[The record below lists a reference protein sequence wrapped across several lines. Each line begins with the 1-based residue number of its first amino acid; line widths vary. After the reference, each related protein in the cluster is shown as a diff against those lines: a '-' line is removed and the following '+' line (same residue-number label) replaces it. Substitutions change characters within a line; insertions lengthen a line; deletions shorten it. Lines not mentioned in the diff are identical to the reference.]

1 MKKGGV
7 KVTIYVD
14 KLEALDVASQKAL
27 ELTAEAIHTEVVQ
40 AQVIPYKSGHLQN
53 DSTFVD
59 ASDSVNGHVD
69 LVSSTPYARRLYYH
83 PEYRFSHAENPN
95 AGAGWFDAWA
105 QGGARASFA
114 GETFAALFKRE
125 AGL

>member
-1 MKKGGV
+1 MSGV
-7 KVTIYVD
+7 KVTIFAERLKELDEAAKRV
-14 KLEALDVASQKAL
+14 LEM
-27 ELTAEAIHTEVVQ
+27 TAEAVHTEVVQ
-40 AQVIPYKSGHLQN
+40 AQVMPFETGHLQN

-59 ASDSVNGHVD
+59 GSEVSAGHVD

-83 PEYRFSHAENPN
+83 PEYHFSKENNPN
-95 AGAGWFDAWA
+95 AGAGWFDDWA
-105 QGGARASFA
+105 EGGANESFA

>member
-1 MKKGGV
+1 MKKSGV
-7 KVTIYVD
+7 KVTIYAE

-27 ELTAEAIHTEVVQ
+27 ELTAEAVHTEVVQ
-40 AQVIPYKSGHLQN
+40 AQVIPFDQGHLQN

-59 ASDSVNGHVD
+59 TEEAAEGHVD

-83 PEYRFSHAENPN
+83 PEYNFSKEENPN
-95 AGAGWFDAWA
+95 AKAGWFNDWA
-105 QGGARASFA
+105 EGGANESFA
-114 GETFAALFKRE
+114 GETFAALFRRE